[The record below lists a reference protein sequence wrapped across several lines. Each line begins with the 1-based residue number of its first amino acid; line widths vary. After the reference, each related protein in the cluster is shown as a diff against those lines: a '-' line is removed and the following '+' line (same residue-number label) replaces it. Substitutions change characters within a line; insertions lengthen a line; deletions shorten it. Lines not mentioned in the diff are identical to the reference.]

1 LTVPHCSRGSLVA
14 PFASGGQAPHAI
26 ALAFVTVEAECDA
39 LAAGLPGGGESAE
52 HDVVMPTNAAIP
64 AVTAVATC
72 RLVWELRGR
81 ELRVILMVTLSE
93 RGIDRERGAAWPGHK
108 SYERKRI
115 PRFTLQ
121 RTFPVARMGDN
132 QQRTMQE
139 KVGSSA

>member
-1 LTVPHCSRGSLVA
+1 
-14 PFASGGQAPHAI
+14 
-26 ALAFVTVEAECDA
+26 
-39 LAAGLPGGGESAE
+39 LAAGFLGGGESAE
-52 HDVVMPTNAAIP
+52 HDVVMPTAAAIP
-64 AVTAVATC
+64 ATAVATC

-108 SYERKRI
+108 SYEMKRI

-121 RTFPVARMGDN
+121 RTFPVARTGDD
-132 QQRTMQE
+132 QQRTMQK